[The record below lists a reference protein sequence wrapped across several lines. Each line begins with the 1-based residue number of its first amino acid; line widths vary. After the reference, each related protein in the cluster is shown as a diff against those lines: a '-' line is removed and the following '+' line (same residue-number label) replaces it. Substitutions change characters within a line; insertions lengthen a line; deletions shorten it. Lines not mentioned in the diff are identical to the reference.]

1 MRRRGT
7 VVLLAVMAVA
17 GLASAFAIFAGVGS
31 AASAEKPVNVTPPT
45 ITGTPQEGETLSG
58 DPGEWTNSN
67 GYNFF
72 WLRCDPNGGS
82 CENIGGSP
90 QAEAV
95 VGRGPTYLLMT
106 ADVGHTLRFMV
117 IAGNFDGSETSTS
130 VPTALIQKAAAPT
143 TTTTTTTPPPA
154 TRIKLT
160 VKKSG
165 GGTVNSRPVGISCG
179 KRCSSGF
186 VRGGV
191 VTLSARPAAG
201 WKSVRWSGACKGTK
215 PVCRLSLRSA
225 STVTALF
232 ARR

>member
-1 MRRRGT
+1 MVSLAPRIAAT
-7 VVLLAVMAVA
+7 V
-17 GLASAFAIFAGVGS
+17 ASAFAIFAGVGS
-31 AASAEKPVNVTPPT
+31 AASAETPVNATPPT
-45 ITGTPQEGETLSG
+45 ITGAPQEGETLSG
-58 DPGEWTNSN
+58 DQGEWNNSPT
-67 GYNFF
+67 GYSYF

-82 CENIGGSP
+82 CENILGLP
-90 QAEAV
+90 DAEV
-95 VGRGPTYLLMT
+95 VAGRGRSYLLTT
-106 ADVGHTLRFMV
+106 ADVGSTVRFRV
-117 IAGNFDGSETSTS
+117 IAMNSDGNMTSTS

-143 TTTTTTTPPPA
+143 TTTPPPA
-154 TRIKLT
+154 TGIKLT

-165 GGTVNSRPVGISCG
+165 GGTVISRPVGISCG

-186 VRGGV
+186 VPGGV

-201 WKSVRWSGACKGTK
+201 WKFVRWSGACKGTK

>member
-1 MRRRGT
+1 MFLGGVVGAGIAAT
-7 VVLLAVMAVA
+7 V
-17 GLASAFAIFAGVGS
+17 ASAFAMFAGVGS

-45 ITGTPQEGETLSG
+45 ITGTPQEGETLLG
-58 DPGEWTNSN
+58 NQGEWNNSPTD
-67 GYNFF
+67 YHPF

-82 CENIGGSP
+82 CENIGGLP
-90 QAEAV
+90 QAEMAV
-95 VGRGPTYLLMT
+95 ARGASYLLT
-106 ADVGHTLRFMV
+106 PADVGSTVRYRV
-117 IAGNFDGSETSTS
+117 IAFNSDGNTISTS
-130 VPTALIQKAAAPT
+130 LPTALIQKAAAP
-143 TTTTTTTPPPA
+143 TTTTTTPPPA

-186 VRGGV
+186 VPGGV
-191 VTLSARPAAG
+191 VTLSAGPATG
-201 WKSVRWSGACKGTK
+201 WKFVRWSAACKGTK